1 MSSPDSWFQQMPKW
15 IWWSFVPAFGGLA
28 IAYAGQKTR
37 TKPWIALGLGITVAA
52 VILSSSEIA
61 AVIWLAQ
68 IGAAF
73 SLKKS
78 FLIKTY
84 PQNLPLP
91 AEGETAKLVAETRG
105 KIEINTC
112 SKDDLVN
119 GLGLPIVYA
128 NDIESARNEGYIFTH
143 LEELSEIIGI
153 PQQTINRIAPLVV
166 FSYVSKQEVDV
177 SWRRLNTYS
186 VEQLIAANIEPEV
199 AQKIVLERVERGEY
213 KSVMDVKKRTK
224 LPLNSYSHII

>member
-1 MSSPDSWFQQMPKW
+1 MSNPESWFQQTPKW

-37 TKPWIALGLGITVAA
+37 TNPWIALGLGITVAA
-52 VILSSSEIA
+52 FILSQTEIA
-61 AVIWLAQ
+61 AIIWLGQ
-68 IGAAF
+68 IGTAF
-73 SLKKS
+73 ALKKS

-84 PQNLPLP
+84 PQTLALPEE
-91 AEGETAKLVAETRG
+91 AEIAKLIVAKRG
-105 KIEINTC
+105 KKDFNTC

-143 LEELSEIIGI
+143 LEELSEVIGI
-153 PQQTINRIAPLVV
+153 PQQTINKIAGQVI
-166 FSYVSKQEVDV
+166 FTYDIKQESDV

-186 VEQLIAANIEPEV
+186 VEQLIAANIEPE
-199 AQKIVLERVERGEY
+199 AANKIVLERLERGEY

-224 LPLNSYSHII
+224 LPLNSYRHII